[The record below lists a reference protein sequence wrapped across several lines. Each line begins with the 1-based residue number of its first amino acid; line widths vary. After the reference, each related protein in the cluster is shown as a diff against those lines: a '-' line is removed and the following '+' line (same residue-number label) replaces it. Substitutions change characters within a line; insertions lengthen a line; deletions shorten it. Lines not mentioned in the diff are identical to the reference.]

1 MGYTSLD
8 RVVEVIDRLGLTR
21 MIAYDG
27 NGHTLDHAETESA
40 KELVDL
46 VDDLVRNTS
55 GTMRIEAWQ
64 AAPPKV
70 PGQRKGDAPKVE
82 RCAWHV
88 RGLLGAGAAPA
99 AQDRAETPAPAPKGT
114 DVETAVQ
121 MARLAW
127 QVELL
132 QSQLK
137 EQATDDGSTDDG
149 TDDDD
154 DDGKGLFGMTGDQT
168 FQVLG
173 GLKELVAPLLT
184 PLAQRIGGLPPGAA
198 PAPSAPGISAGE
210 LQVLEAF
217 RKFRQAQPETA
228 DGLLSELMGTYGPNA
243 KPPAT
248 DGAEQR

>member
-27 NGHTLDHAETESA
+27 NGHTLDHAETDSA

-70 PGQRKGDAPKVE
+70 AGQRKADLPKVE

-88 RGLLGAGAAPA
+88 RGLLGAGAAPVA
-99 AQDRAETPAPAPKGT
+99 LDRAETPAPVPKGA

-121 MARLAW
+121 MARLTW

-137 EQATDDGSTDDG
+137 AKDADVPDDP
-149 TDDDD
+149 DDDD
-154 DDGKGLFGMTGDQT
+154 DDSGNGGLFGMTGDQT

-198 PAPSAPGISAGE
+198 PAPSAPAVSAGE

-228 DGLLSELMGTYGPNA
+228 NGLLSELMDSYGPNA
-243 KPPAT
+243 KPPEP
-248 DGAEQR
+248 DGAAK